1 MRKPV
6 LYAMLVSLA
15 ILPACQGEKGE
26 KGDKGDKGE
35 QGEAGPVGPA
45 GPEGESGILIVR
57 GTGTIACPAG
67 LTAIALTC
75 PGGGIARAG
84 RGWKLVRNMRNRR
97 GRNARLPIVA
107 WRKTAGL
114 DAAAGFPRQDQWRGN
129 LLRRRDWGND
139 R

>member
-26 KGDKGDKGE
+26 KGDKGDKGD

-75 PGGGIARAG
+75 PGGGS
-84 RGWKLVRNMRNRR
+84 LVQ
-97 GRNARLPIVA
+97 GA
-107 WRKTAGL
+107 
-114 DAAAGFPRQDQWRGN
+114 DGN
-129 LLRRRDWGND
+129 WSGICASGVDGTLVCQ
-139 R
+139 